1 MPVKNLLKTVTK
13 RHHNPFQSYCIMQKS
28 RCFLIPKPS
37 EKSVLLYLQLTEV
50 YMSSDQS
57 NDRKRARKKT
67 KAIKRESGSL
77 LLCVSLPLTV
87 VLS

>member
-1 MPVKNLLKTVTK
+1 
-13 RHHNPFQSYCIMQKS
+13 
-28 RCFLIPKPS
+28 
-37 EKSVLLYLQLTEV
+37 
-50 YMSSDQS
+50 MSSDQS
-57 NDRKRARKKT
+57 NDRKRARKKKT